1 MAEDK
6 PTVAT
11 ACMCGCSGCH
21 MSFLDVD
28 EFVKELAELLEFQ
41 SSHVIMDIK
50 DIEEVDIGI
59 LEGTITN
66 EENVEVAKEMRDNC
80 EILVAWGDCACF
92 GGIMTMRN
100 FEPVEDILE
109 ECYIGKSDDESEIP
123 DPEHVPALT
132 EKARGLDEVI
142 EVDAYIP
149 GCPPSADIIRYG
161 LEKLLEGE
169 IPKLDKDKLRY

>member
-1 MAEDK
+1 MGKNK
-6 PTVAT
+6 PKVAT

-28 EFVKELAELLEFQ
+28 EFVKDLAELIEFQ

-50 DIEEVDIGI
+50 DIDKVDIGI
-59 LEGTITN
+59 MEGTITN
-66 EENVEVAKEMRDNC
+66 DENIEVAKKMRENC
-80 EILVAWGDCACF
+80 DILVAWGDCACF

-100 FEPVEDILE
+100 FEQIDKILK
-109 ECYIGKSDDESEIP
+109 ECYVDKGDEDSVVPDDDLIPTLTKKAKS
-123 DPEHVPALT
+123 
-132 EKARGLDEVI
+132 LDEVI

-149 GCPPSADIIRYG
+149 GCPPSAEIIRYG

>member
-6 PTVAT
+6 PKVAT

-28 EFVKELAELLEFQ
+28 EYIKDLAEEVEFQ

-50 DIEEVDIGI
+50 EFEEVEIGI

-66 EENVEVAKEMRDNC
+66 DENVEVAEDLREKCD
-80 EILVAWGDCACF
+80 ILIAWGDCACF

-100 FEPVEDILE
+100 FESVDKILE
-109 ECYIGKSDDESEIP
+109 ECYREKGDKESKVPDSDLIP
-123 DPEHVPALT
+123 TLT
-132 EKARGLDEVI
+132 EKAVAVDEVV
-142 EVDAYIP
+142 EVDGYIP
-149 GCPPSADIIRYG
+149 GCPPSAEMIKYG
-161 LEKLLEGE
+161 FEELLAGKT
-169 IPKLDKDKLRY
+169 PKLDKDKLRY

>member
-6 PTVAT
+6 TRVAT

-28 EFVKELAELLEFQ
+28 EYIKDLAEEVEFVA
-41 SSHVIMDIK
+41 SHVIMDAK
-50 DIEEVDIGI
+50 GFEEVDIGI

-66 EENVEVAKEMRDNC
+66 EENVEVAEELRENC
-80 EILVAWGDCACF
+80 DILVAWGDCACF

-100 FEPVEDILE
+100 FEDVDEILE
-109 ECYIGKSDDESEIP
+109 ECYKEKGDEKSEMPTDDSIP
-123 DPEHVPALT
+123 TLT
-132 EKARGLDEVI
+132 EKAKGIDEIV

-149 GCPPSADIIRYG
+149 GCPPSAELIKYG
-161 LEKLLEGE
+161 FEELLEGRT
-169 IPKLDKDKLRY
+169 PKLDKDRLIY